1 LGEISERL
9 QPRAGSI
16 SIMGRCHKAPRT
28 LEQDYQMGSKV
39 LGTGYNGS
47 VKLATARRGSSNQS
61 VAVKTFRLKGLKPK
75 KKAQLQTEIEVFL
88 AMDHPHVARLFD
100 VYETDT
106 ALHLV
111 MECVEGGE
119 LFDRVMD
126 VKSFNE
132 QQAADAARQMLLSLH
147 YLHSHGMVHRDLK
160 LENFLYDLQGSN
172 HLKMI
177 DFGFSKYTDEKTRM
191 RTSCGTLAY
200 VAPEV
205 LKRSYTSQC
214 DLWSMGVIV
223 FILLSGHM
231 PFHGESD
238 AQIHDIKKGKY
249 VFKQEYWGN
258 ISASAKEFTRSL
270 LEVDP
275 TRRLNSGTA
284 LEHKWITQNCAAQ
297 NLDIDVSVFDA
308 LRSWSAAPK
317 MQRACMS
324 MMAWTLTNKH
334 HEKVRDYFLALDR
347 DHDGTISPAELRE
360 AMRGSRLSVSEATF
374 QEMFQVLE
382 QSGGIEI
389 HYSDFLAAMMST
401 RIDLDEDILS
411 STFQKFDLDSS
422 GFITAADLRTIL
434 GDTFEGEKVEE
445 LVSEADDKKDG
456 KIDYQEFS
464 QYARA
469 YHPGTLLLK
478 SAGHSDAMAK
488 VKDEAYVTVAEVE
501 ITRRP
506 GNEAACCVLM

>member
-1 LGEISERL
+1 MS
-9 QPRAGSI
+9 
-16 SIMGRCHKAPRT
+16 
-28 LEQDYQMGSKV
+28 SKV

-47 VKLATARRGSSNQS
+47 VRMATSRRSTKQS
-61 VAVKTFRLKGLKPK
+61 VAVKTFRTKGLRPK

-100 VYETDT
+100 VYETEN
-106 ALHLV
+106 AIQLV
-111 MECVEGGE
+111 MECAEGGE

-126 VKSFNE
+126 VRSFDE
-132 QQAADAARQMLLSLH
+132 RQAADATRQMLLALH
-147 YLHSHGMVHRDLK
+147 YLHCHDMVHRDLK

-177 DFGFSKYTDEKTRM
+177 DFGFSKYTDEKSRM
-191 RTSCGTLAY
+191 KTSCGTLAY

-231 PFHGESD
+231 PFHGDSD
-238 AQIHDIKKGKY
+238 SQIQQDIRKGKY
-249 VFKQEYWGN
+249 IFKQEYWGK
-258 ISASAKEFTRSL
+258 ASSLAKEFVRAL
-270 LEVDP
+270 LEVNP
-275 TRRLNSGTA
+275 ERRLTSGGA
-284 LEHKWITQNCAAQ
+284 LEHRWITQYRADQ
-297 NLDIDVSVFDA
+297 NEIDVSVFEA

-324 MMAWTLTNKH
+324 MMSWTLTNKH
-334 HEKVRDYFLALDR
+334 HEQVRDVFLALDR
-347 DHDGTISPAELRE
+347 DHDGTISPMELKE
-360 AMRGSRLSVSEATF
+360 AMEGKLAVPEADF

-382 QSGGIEI
+382 QSGGVEI

-401 RIDLDEDILS
+401 RINLDEDILS

-422 GFITAADLRTIL
+422 GFITATDLRTIL

-445 LVSEADDKKDG
+445 LVNEADDKKDG

-464 QYARA
+464 QYTKS

-478 SAGHSDAMAK
+478 P
-488 VKDEAYVTVAEVE
+488 VKDRVRDPVAVVEVE
-501 ITRRP
+501 SARRQ
-506 GNEAACCVLM
+506 GADHACCVLM